1 MSNLI
6 VITKRKIQ
14 TPIILVH
21 DVYCTTLKTGI
32 DGCIYV
38 LFNSNSIISVV
49 FYILWTLMICIV
61 NNIHVT
67 IKSNQ
72 SIYINHNNIFIQ

>member
-1 MSNLI
+1 MSTYLI

-14 TPIILVH
+14 IPIILVH
-21 DVYCTTLKTGI
+21 DVYCKTLKTGV
-32 DGCIYV
+32 DGCTYV
-38 LFNSNSIISVV
+38 LYNSNSIISVI
-49 FYILWTLMICIV
+49 FYILWTLMKCIV

-72 SIYINHNNIFIQ
+72 SIYINYK